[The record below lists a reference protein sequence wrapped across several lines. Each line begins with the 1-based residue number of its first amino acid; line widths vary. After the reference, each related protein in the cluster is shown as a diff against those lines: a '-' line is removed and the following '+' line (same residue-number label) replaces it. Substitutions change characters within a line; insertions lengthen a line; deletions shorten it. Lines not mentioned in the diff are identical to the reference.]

1 MDSKRFDE
9 LVNRVNISLEDMKK
23 ALVDNQN
30 ALKELEED
38 IFNILKQIRY
48 E

>member
-1 MDSKRFDE
+1 MDSKRFEE
-9 LVNRVNISLEDMKK
+9 LVDRVNISLEDMKK

-38 IFNILKQIRY
+38 IFNILKQVRY